1 MHTYYSIRLHF
12 VIQYV
17 QVMAKKMAQKR
28 VTGKDIASIAGVS
41 QSTVSR
47 VLSSDEPSA
56 LISEETANRIRQ
68 IARKMGYSPNPIA
81 RALRGEGTNLI
92 GLIVREIADP
102 FFAEVI
108 KEINS
113 TFKQKGFNV
122 ILGHVHSDPTEGR
135 ELTRILDSRQ
145 CDGMIFLGDLFDDMQ
160 YINEIREEGH
170 PAITMCRG
178 NQEEKVPF
186 VNCNNE
192 KGTKLIIKHLL
203 DLGHKKMAFID
214 GGSIGD
220 IQERLETFSQL
231 SGNNPELTCK
241 VIKAERNDFN
251 GGFKAMNTLLA
262 SDVVPT
268 AIVAADDGMA
278 VGVLKAI
285 SKSGLKVPE
294 DISVAGFD
302 DIELANYTIPS
313 LTTIRQ
319 PVDEMAEIA
328 ANMLIKMIEGEP
340 LSESEKYVSLEP
352 MLVIRDSTGPA
363 KQK

>member
-1 MHTYYSIRLHF
+1 MT
-12 VIQYV
+12 
-17 QVMAKKMAQKR
+17 QKR
-28 VTGKDIASIAGVS
+28 ITGKDIASIAGVS

-47 VLSSDEPSA
+47 VLSSDGSST
-56 LISEETANRIRQ
+56 LISEETANRIKQ
-68 IARKMGYSPNPIA
+68 IAREMGYSPNPIA

-92 GLIVREIADP
+92 GLIVRDIADP
-102 FFAEVI
+102 FFTEVI

-135 ELTRILDSRQ
+135 EITRILDSRQ

-192 KGTKLIIKHLL
+192 KGTRLILDHLIS
-203 DLGHKKMAFID
+203 LGHRRIAFID

-220 IQERLETFSQL
+220 IQERLKVFSQF
-231 SGNNPELTCK
+231 SKNNPELTCA

-251 GGFKAMNTLLA
+251 GGFKAMNALLA
-262 SDVVPT
+262 SNAMPT

-285 SKSGLKVPE
+285 SDAGLKVPG

-319 PVDEMAEIA
+319 PVGEMAEIA
-328 ANMLIKMIEGEP
+328 ATMLTKMIVGVP
-340 LSESEKYVSLEP
+340 LINAEMYVSLEP
-352 MLVIRDSTGPA
+352 MLIVRNSTGPV
-363 KQK
+363 KQKE